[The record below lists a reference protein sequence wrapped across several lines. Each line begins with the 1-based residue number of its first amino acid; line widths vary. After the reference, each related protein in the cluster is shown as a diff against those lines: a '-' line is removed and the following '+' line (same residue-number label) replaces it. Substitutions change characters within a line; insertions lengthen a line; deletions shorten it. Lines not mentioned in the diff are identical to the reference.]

1 MADNEALFTPELVF
15 FDWECAT
22 PDEVFARLEGELAP
36 HGYIASGWLDAVRT
50 REDAYPTGLAMPAA
64 NIAIPHTDPG
74 FVAKPYIAVVK
85 PAAPVTFNAMAGMGA
100 PVPAQIVIN
109 LGIAEPGGQVEA
121 LQALMN
127 IFMGADA
134 AADVLGQTTPQGSQC
149 FYVLLI
155 SSLPAVRD
163 SSQVSAHKERPTAKC
178 HICPLCTKMVQINL
192 SPMHQACRG
201 GCVVTQWRLF
211 DSLCERPTMA
221 NKKKNSEAAP
231 TPEQQARAASS
242 SRKKQRKTYVS
253 KTVKIV
259 LVVIGVL
266 AMLLSVSAMA
276 CSGLMSQAEDTSG
289 YKLTGGVAATINGTN
304 LTEDTVTKQI
314 MSMRTSYGYTKDE
327 DWAQYLVD
335 NDLTPKKYRKQLI
348 DSYTQ
353 QILLQQAQKE
363 NGVTV
368 SDEEVE
374 KAWKDACK
382 SAGGAKAFKK
392 TLKTYGY
399 TEDTYKD
406 SLKESLAQQKLK
418 DAVAPTSKPKDSEI
432 VDYINESLSSYNDA
446 RRSSNILI
454 KVDSDASDEDKAA
467 AKAKA
472 QECLDKINS
481 GELSFEDAVEQYSED
496 TGSKEKK
503 GDVGWDKL
511 TTFVDSYQ
519 TALEGLNK
527 GDVSEVVESTYG
539 YHIIKCTDY
548 FHVDNQVDDIN
559 QVPKDIK
566 KYVSNVVKTQAA
578 STAYSE
584 WLEQYKKDADIT
596 VNPMPKDV
604 PYNVSLKGVTKSSTD
619 DSSTTE

>member
-1 MADNEALFTPELVF
+1 
-15 FDWECAT
+15 
-22 PDEVFARLEGELAP
+22 
-36 HGYIASGWLDAVRT
+36 
-50 REDAYPTGLAMPAA
+50 
-64 NIAIPHTDPG
+64 
-74 FVAKPYIAVVK
+74 
-85 PAAPVTFNAMAGMGA
+85 
-100 PVPAQIVIN
+100 
-109 LGIAEPGGQVEA
+109 
-121 LQALMN
+121 
-127 IFMGADA
+127 
-134 AADVLGQTTPQGSQC
+134 
-149 FYVLLI
+149 
-155 SSLPAVRD
+155 
-163 SSQVSAHKERPTAKC
+163 
-178 HICPLCTKMVQINL
+178 
-192 SPMHQACRG
+192 
-201 GCVVTQWRLF
+201 
-211 DSLCERPTMA
+211 MA
-221 NKKKNSEAAP
+221 NKKKNPEVAP
-231 TPEQQARAASS
+231 TSEQRSRAASS

-253 KTVKIV
+253 KTVKII

-276 CSGLMSQAEDTSG
+276 CSGLMSQTESASSG

-314 MSMRTSYGYTKDE
+314 MSMRTSYGYTKDK

-368 SDEEVE
+368 SDKEVE

-382 SAGGAKAFKK
+382 SAGGAKTFKK

-432 VDYINESLSSYNDA
+432 VDYINENLSKYNDA

-481 GELSFEDAVEQYSED
+481 GELSFEDAVKQYSDD
-496 TGSKEKK
+496 TGSKDKK
-503 GDVGWDKL
+503 GDVDWDKL

-519 TALEGLNK
+519 AALEGLNK
-527 GDVSEVVESTYG
+527 GDVSGVVESTYG

-548 FHVDNQVDDIN
+548 FHVDNQVDDIK

-566 KYVSNVVKTQAA
+566 KYVSNVVKTQAE

-596 VNPMPKDV
+596 VNPMPKGV

-619 DSSTTE
+619 DSSTTK

>member
-1 MADNEALFTPELVF
+1 
-15 FDWECAT
+15 
-22 PDEVFARLEGELAP
+22 
-36 HGYIASGWLDAVRT
+36 
-50 REDAYPTGLAMPAA
+50 
-64 NIAIPHTDPG
+64 
-74 FVAKPYIAVVK
+74 
-85 PAAPVTFNAMAGMGA
+85 
-100 PVPAQIVIN
+100 
-109 LGIAEPGGQVEA
+109 
-121 LQALMN
+121 
-127 IFMGADA
+127 
-134 AADVLGQTTPQGSQC
+134 
-149 FYVLLI
+149 
-155 SSLPAVRD
+155 
-163 SSQVSAHKERPTAKC
+163 
-178 HICPLCTKMVQINL
+178 
-192 SPMHQACRG
+192 
-201 GCVVTQWRLF
+201 
-211 DSLCERPTMA
+211 MA

-314 MSMRTSYGYTKDE
+314 MSMRTSYGYTKDK

-406 SLKESLAQQKLK
+406 SLKESLAQQKAQGCRGAHQQAQGQRDRRLHQR
-418 DAVAPTSKPKDSEI
+418 
-432 VDYINESLSSYNDA
+432 ES
-446 RRSSNILI
+446 
-454 KVDSDASDEDKAA
+454 V
-467 AKAKA
+467 
-472 QECLDKINS
+472 
-481 GELSFEDAVEQYSED
+481 
-496 TGSKEKK
+496 
-503 GDVGWDKL
+503 
-511 TTFVDSYQ
+511 
-519 TALEGLNK
+519 
-527 GDVSEVVESTYG
+527 
-539 YHIIKCTDY
+539 
-548 FHVDNQVDDIN
+548 
-559 QVPKDIK
+559 
-566 KYVSNVVKTQAA
+566 
-578 STAYSE
+578 
-584 WLEQYKKDADIT
+584 
-596 VNPMPKDV
+596 
-604 PYNVSLKGVTKSSTD
+604 
-619 DSSTTE
+619 

>member
-1 MADNEALFTPELVF
+1 
-15 FDWECAT
+15 
-22 PDEVFARLEGELAP
+22 
-36 HGYIASGWLDAVRT
+36 
-50 REDAYPTGLAMPAA
+50 
-64 NIAIPHTDPG
+64 
-74 FVAKPYIAVVK
+74 
-85 PAAPVTFNAMAGMGA
+85 
-100 PVPAQIVIN
+100 
-109 LGIAEPGGQVEA
+109 
-121 LQALMN
+121 
-127 IFMGADA
+127 
-134 AADVLGQTTPQGSQC
+134 
-149 FYVLLI
+149 
-155 SSLPAVRD
+155 
-163 SSQVSAHKERPTAKC
+163 
-178 HICPLCTKMVQINL
+178 
-192 SPMHQACRG
+192 
-201 GCVVTQWRLF
+201 
-211 DSLCERPTMA
+211 MA
-221 NKKKNSEAAP
+221 NKKKNPEVAP
-231 TPEQQARAASS
+231 TSEQRSRAASS

-276 CSGLMSQAEDTSG
+276 CSGLMSQTESASSG

-314 MSMRTSYGYTKDE
+314 MSMRTSYGYTKDK
-327 DWAQYLVD
+327 DWAQYLVN

-368 SDEEVE
+368 SDKEVE
-374 KAWKDACK
+374 KAWKDVCK
-382 SAGGAKAFKK
+382 SAGGAKTFKK

-399 TEDTYKD
+399 TEDTYKS

-418 DAVAPTSKPKDSEI
+418 EAVAPTSKPKDSEI
-432 VDYINESLSSYNDA
+432 VDYINENLSKYNDA

-481 GELSFEDAVEQYSED
+481 GELSFEDAVKQYSDD

-519 TALEGLNK
+519 AALEGLNK
-527 GDVSEVVESTYG
+527 GDVSDVVESTYG

-548 FHVDNQVDDIN
+548 FHVDSQVDDIK

-566 KYVSNVVKTQAA
+566 KYVSNVVKTQAE

-619 DSSTTE
+619 NSSTTE

>member
-1 MADNEALFTPELVF
+1 
-15 FDWECAT
+15 
-22 PDEVFARLEGELAP
+22 
-36 HGYIASGWLDAVRT
+36 
-50 REDAYPTGLAMPAA
+50 
-64 NIAIPHTDPG
+64 
-74 FVAKPYIAVVK
+74 
-85 PAAPVTFNAMAGMGA
+85 
-100 PVPAQIVIN
+100 
-109 LGIAEPGGQVEA
+109 
-121 LQALMN
+121 
-127 IFMGADA
+127 
-134 AADVLGQTTPQGSQC
+134 
-149 FYVLLI
+149 
-155 SSLPAVRD
+155 
-163 SSQVSAHKERPTAKC
+163 
-178 HICPLCTKMVQINL
+178 
-192 SPMHQACRG
+192 
-201 GCVVTQWRLF
+201 
-211 DSLCERPTMA
+211 MA
-221 NKKKNSEAAP
+221 NKKKNPEVAP
-231 TPEQQARAASS
+231 TSEQRSRAASS

-253 KTVKIV
+253 KTVKII

-276 CSGLMSQAEDTSG
+276 CSGLMSQTESASSG

-304 LTEDTVTKQI
+304 LTEDTVTRQI
-314 MSMRTSYGYTKDE
+314 MSMRTSYGYTKDK

-368 SDEEVE
+368 SDKEVE

-382 SAGGAKAFKK
+382 SAGGAKTFKK

-432 VDYINESLSSYNDA
+432 VDYINENLSKYNDA

-481 GELSFEDAVEQYSED
+481 GELSFEDAVKQYSDD
-496 TGSKEKK
+496 TGSKDKK

-519 TALEGLNK
+519 AALEGLNK
-527 GDVSEVVESTYG
+527 GDVSGVVESTYG

-548 FHVDNQVDDIN
+548 FHVDNQVDDIK

-566 KYVSNVVKTQAA
+566 KYVSNVVKTQAE

-596 VNPMPKDV
+596 VNPMPKGV

-619 DSSTTE
+619 DSSTTK

>member
-1 MADNEALFTPELVF
+1 
-15 FDWECAT
+15 
-22 PDEVFARLEGELAP
+22 
-36 HGYIASGWLDAVRT
+36 
-50 REDAYPTGLAMPAA
+50 
-64 NIAIPHTDPG
+64 
-74 FVAKPYIAVVK
+74 
-85 PAAPVTFNAMAGMGA
+85 
-100 PVPAQIVIN
+100 
-109 LGIAEPGGQVEA
+109 
-121 LQALMN
+121 
-127 IFMGADA
+127 
-134 AADVLGQTTPQGSQC
+134 
-149 FYVLLI
+149 
-155 SSLPAVRD
+155 
-163 SSQVSAHKERPTAKC
+163 
-178 HICPLCTKMVQINL
+178 
-192 SPMHQACRG
+192 
-201 GCVVTQWRLF
+201 
-211 DSLCERPTMA
+211 MA
-221 NKKKNSEAAP
+221 NKKKNPEAAP

-276 CSGLMSQAEDTSG
+276 CSGLMSQAEDTSS

-314 MSMRTSYGYTKDE
+314 MSMRTSYGYTKDK

-348 DSYTQ
+348 DSYAQ

-406 SLKESLAQQKLK
+406 SLKENLAQQKLK

-432 VDYINESLSSYNDA
+432 VDYINENLSNYNDA

-472 QECLDKINS
+472 QECLEKINS
-481 GELSFEDAVEQYSED
+481 GELSFEDAVEQYSDD

-503 GDVGWDKL
+503 GDVSD
-511 TTFVDSYQ
+511 
-519 TALEGLNK
+519 
-527 GDVSEVVESTYG
+527 VVESTYG

-559 QVPKDIK
+559 QVPKAIK
-566 KYVSNVVKTQAA
+566 KYVSNVVKTQAE

>member
-1 MADNEALFTPELVF
+1 
-15 FDWECAT
+15 
-22 PDEVFARLEGELAP
+22 
-36 HGYIASGWLDAVRT
+36 
-50 REDAYPTGLAMPAA
+50 
-64 NIAIPHTDPG
+64 
-74 FVAKPYIAVVK
+74 
-85 PAAPVTFNAMAGMGA
+85 
-100 PVPAQIVIN
+100 
-109 LGIAEPGGQVEA
+109 
-121 LQALMN
+121 
-127 IFMGADA
+127 
-134 AADVLGQTTPQGSQC
+134 
-149 FYVLLI
+149 
-155 SSLPAVRD
+155 
-163 SSQVSAHKERPTAKC
+163 
-178 HICPLCTKMVQINL
+178 
-192 SPMHQACRG
+192 
-201 GCVVTQWRLF
+201 
-211 DSLCERPTMA
+211 MA
-221 NKKKNSEAAP
+221 NKKKNPEVAP
-231 TPEQQARAASS
+231 TSEQRSRAASS

-276 CSGLMSQAEDTSG
+276 CSGLMSQTESASSG

-314 MSMRTSYGYTKDE
+314 MSMRTSYGYTKDK
-327 DWAQYLVD
+327 DWAQYLVN

-368 SDEEVE
+368 SDKEVE

-382 SAGGAKAFKK
+382 SAGGAKTFKK

-399 TEDTYKD
+399 TEDTYKS

-418 DAVAPTSKPKDSEI
+418 EAVAPTSKPKDSEI
-432 VDYINESLSSYNDA
+432 VDYINENLSKYNDA

-481 GELSFEDAVEQYSED
+481 GELSFEDAVKQYSDD

-519 TALEGLNK
+519 AALEGLNK
-527 GDVSEVVESTYG
+527 GDVSDVVESTYG

-548 FHVDNQVDDIN
+548 FHVDSQVDDIK

-566 KYVSNVVKTQAA
+566 KYVSNVVKTQAE

>member
-1 MADNEALFTPELVF
+1 
-15 FDWECAT
+15 
-22 PDEVFARLEGELAP
+22 
-36 HGYIASGWLDAVRT
+36 
-50 REDAYPTGLAMPAA
+50 
-64 NIAIPHTDPG
+64 
-74 FVAKPYIAVVK
+74 
-85 PAAPVTFNAMAGMGA
+85 
-100 PVPAQIVIN
+100 
-109 LGIAEPGGQVEA
+109 
-121 LQALMN
+121 
-127 IFMGADA
+127 
-134 AADVLGQTTPQGSQC
+134 
-149 FYVLLI
+149 
-155 SSLPAVRD
+155 
-163 SSQVSAHKERPTAKC
+163 
-178 HICPLCTKMVQINL
+178 
-192 SPMHQACRG
+192 
-201 GCVVTQWRLF
+201 
-211 DSLCERPTMA
+211 MA
-221 NKKKNSEAAP
+221 NKKKTPEVAP
-231 TPEQQARAASS
+231 TSEQRSRAASS

-276 CSGLMSQAEDTSG
+276 CSGLMSQTEDTSTG

-314 MSMRTSYGYTKDE
+314 MSMRTSNGYTKDK

-368 SDEEVE
+368 SDKEVE

-382 SAGGAKAFKK
+382 SAGGAKTFKE

-432 VDYINESLSSYNDA
+432 VDYINENLSNYNDA

-481 GELSFEDAVEQYSED
+481 GELSFEDAVKRYSDD

-519 TALEGLNK
+519 AALEDLNK
-527 GDVSEVVESTYG
+527 GDVSDVVESTYG

-548 FHVDNQVDDIN
+548 FHVDSQVDDIK

-566 KYVSNVVKTQAA
+566 KYVSNVVKTQAE

-619 DSSTTE
+619 DSSTTK

>member
-1 MADNEALFTPELVF
+1 
-15 FDWECAT
+15 
-22 PDEVFARLEGELAP
+22 
-36 HGYIASGWLDAVRT
+36 
-50 REDAYPTGLAMPAA
+50 
-64 NIAIPHTDPG
+64 
-74 FVAKPYIAVVK
+74 
-85 PAAPVTFNAMAGMGA
+85 
-100 PVPAQIVIN
+100 
-109 LGIAEPGGQVEA
+109 
-121 LQALMN
+121 
-127 IFMGADA
+127 
-134 AADVLGQTTPQGSQC
+134 
-149 FYVLLI
+149 
-155 SSLPAVRD
+155 
-163 SSQVSAHKERPTAKC
+163 
-178 HICPLCTKMVQINL
+178 
-192 SPMHQACRG
+192 
-201 GCVVTQWRLF
+201 
-211 DSLCERPTMA
+211 MA

-231 TPEQQARAASS
+231 TPEQQTRAASS

-253 KTVKIV
+253 KTVKVV

-276 CSGLMSQAEDTSG
+276 CSGLMSQTESTSSG

-314 MSMRTSYGYTKDE
+314 MSMRTSYGYTKDK

-382 SAGGAKAFKK
+382 SAGGAKTFKK

-432 VDYINESLSSYNDA
+432 VDYINENLSNYNDA

-481 GELSFEDAVEQYSED
+481 GELSFEDAVEQYSDD

-519 TALEGLNK
+519 AALEGLNK
-527 GDVSEVVESTYG
+527 GDVSDVVESTYG
-539 YHIIKCTDY
+539 YHMPEMGSMPVRPASAAAAATSESSAPAAAVTC
-548 FHVDNQVDDIN
+548 
-559 QVPKDIK
+559 VP
-566 KYVSNVVKTQAA
+566 
-578 STAYSE
+578 STVMLERPSPSATTTPRMPLSPTSRSE
-584 WLEQYKKDADIT
+584 PLPTMVRGRSQR
-596 VNPMPKDV
+596 
-604 PYNVSLKGVTKSSTD
+604 
-619 DSSTTE
+619 

>member
-1 MADNEALFTPELVF
+1 
-15 FDWECAT
+15 
-22 PDEVFARLEGELAP
+22 
-36 HGYIASGWLDAVRT
+36 
-50 REDAYPTGLAMPAA
+50 
-64 NIAIPHTDPG
+64 
-74 FVAKPYIAVVK
+74 
-85 PAAPVTFNAMAGMGA
+85 
-100 PVPAQIVIN
+100 
-109 LGIAEPGGQVEA
+109 
-121 LQALMN
+121 
-127 IFMGADA
+127 
-134 AADVLGQTTPQGSQC
+134 
-149 FYVLLI
+149 
-155 SSLPAVRD
+155 
-163 SSQVSAHKERPTAKC
+163 
-178 HICPLCTKMVQINL
+178 
-192 SPMHQACRG
+192 
-201 GCVVTQWRLF
+201 
-211 DSLCERPTMA
+211 MA
-221 NKKKNSEAAP
+221 NKKKNPEVAP
-231 TPEQQARAASS
+231 TSEQRSRAASS

-276 CSGLMSQAEDTSG
+276 CSGLMSQTESASSG

-314 MSMRTSYGYTKDE
+314 MSMRTSYGYTKDK
-327 DWAQYLVD
+327 DWAQYLVN

-348 DSYTQ
+348 DSYAQ

-368 SDEEVE
+368 SDKEVE

-382 SAGGAKAFKK
+382 SAGGAKTFKK

-399 TEDTYKD
+399 TEDTYKS

-432 VDYINESLSSYNDA
+432 VDYINENLSNYNDA

-467 AKAKA
+467 DKAKA

-481 GELSFEDAVEQYSED
+481 GELSFEDAVEQYSDD

-519 TALEGLNK
+519 AALEGLNK
-527 GDVSEVVESTYG
+527 GDVSDVVESTYG

-548 FHVDNQVDDIN
+548 FHVDSQVDDIK

-566 KYVSNVVKTQAA
+566 KYVSNVVKAQAA

>member
-1 MADNEALFTPELVF
+1 
-15 FDWECAT
+15 
-22 PDEVFARLEGELAP
+22 
-36 HGYIASGWLDAVRT
+36 
-50 REDAYPTGLAMPAA
+50 
-64 NIAIPHTDPG
+64 
-74 FVAKPYIAVVK
+74 
-85 PAAPVTFNAMAGMGA
+85 
-100 PVPAQIVIN
+100 
-109 LGIAEPGGQVEA
+109 
-121 LQALMN
+121 
-127 IFMGADA
+127 
-134 AADVLGQTTPQGSQC
+134 
-149 FYVLLI
+149 
-155 SSLPAVRD
+155 
-163 SSQVSAHKERPTAKC
+163 
-178 HICPLCTKMVQINL
+178 
-192 SPMHQACRG
+192 
-201 GCVVTQWRLF
+201 
-211 DSLCERPTMA
+211 MA
-221 NKKKNSEAAP
+221 NKKKNPEVAP
-231 TPEQQARAASS
+231 TSEQRSRAASS

-276 CSGLMSQAEDTSG
+276 CSGLMSQTESASSG

-314 MSMRTSYGYTKDE
+314 MSMRTSYGYTKDK
-327 DWAQYLVD
+327 DWAQYLVN

-368 SDEEVE
+368 SDKEVE

-382 SAGGAKAFKK
+382 SAGGAKTFKK

-399 TEDTYKD
+399 TEDTYKS

-418 DAVAPTSKPKDSEI
+418 EAVAPTSKPKDSEI
-432 VDYINESLSSYNDA
+432 VDYINENLSKYNDA

-481 GELSFEDAVEQYSED
+481 GELSFEDAVKQYSDD

-519 TALEGLNK
+519 AALEGLNK
-527 GDVSEVVESTYG
+527 GDVSDVVESTYG

-548 FHVDNQVDDIN
+548 FHVDSQVDDIK

-566 KYVSNVVKTQAA
+566 KYVSNVVKTQAE

-584 WLEQYKKDADIT
+584 WLEQSKKDADIT

-619 DSSTTE
+619 NSSTTE

>member
-1 MADNEALFTPELVF
+1 
-15 FDWECAT
+15 
-22 PDEVFARLEGELAP
+22 
-36 HGYIASGWLDAVRT
+36 
-50 REDAYPTGLAMPAA
+50 
-64 NIAIPHTDPG
+64 
-74 FVAKPYIAVVK
+74 
-85 PAAPVTFNAMAGMGA
+85 
-100 PVPAQIVIN
+100 
-109 LGIAEPGGQVEA
+109 
-121 LQALMN
+121 
-127 IFMGADA
+127 
-134 AADVLGQTTPQGSQC
+134 
-149 FYVLLI
+149 
-155 SSLPAVRD
+155 
-163 SSQVSAHKERPTAKC
+163 
-178 HICPLCTKMVQINL
+178 
-192 SPMHQACRG
+192 
-201 GCVVTQWRLF
+201 
-211 DSLCERPTMA
+211 MA
-221 NKKKNSEAAP
+221 NKKKNPEVAP

-242 SRKKQRKTYVS
+242 SRKKQRKTYAS

-276 CSGLMSQAEDTSG
+276 CSGLMSQTESASSG

-314 MSMRTSYGYTKDE
+314 MSMRTSYGYTKDK
-327 DWAQYLVD
+327 DWAQYLVN

-348 DSYTQ
+348 DSYAQ

-368 SDEEVE
+368 SDKEVE

-382 SAGGAKAFKK
+382 SAGGAKTFKK

-399 TEDTYKD
+399 TEDTYKS

-418 DAVAPTSKPKDSEI
+418 EAVAPTSKPKPKDSEI
-432 VDYINESLSSYNDA
+432 VDYINGNLSKYNDA

-481 GELSFEDAVEQYSED
+481 GELSFEDAVEQYSDD

-519 TALEGLNK
+519 AALEGLNK
-527 GDVSEVVESTYG
+527 GDVSDVVESTYG

-548 FHVDNQVDDIN
+548 FHVDNQVDDIK

-566 KYVSNVVKTQAA
+566 KYVSNVVKTQAE

-619 DSSTTE
+619 NSSTTE

>member
-1 MADNEALFTPELVF
+1 
-15 FDWECAT
+15 
-22 PDEVFARLEGELAP
+22 
-36 HGYIASGWLDAVRT
+36 
-50 REDAYPTGLAMPAA
+50 
-64 NIAIPHTDPG
+64 
-74 FVAKPYIAVVK
+74 
-85 PAAPVTFNAMAGMGA
+85 
-100 PVPAQIVIN
+100 
-109 LGIAEPGGQVEA
+109 
-121 LQALMN
+121 
-127 IFMGADA
+127 
-134 AADVLGQTTPQGSQC
+134 
-149 FYVLLI
+149 
-155 SSLPAVRD
+155 
-163 SSQVSAHKERPTAKC
+163 
-178 HICPLCTKMVQINL
+178 
-192 SPMHQACRG
+192 
-201 GCVVTQWRLF
+201 
-211 DSLCERPTMA
+211 MA
-221 NKKKNSEAAP
+221 NKKKNPEVAPASE
-231 TPEQQARAASS
+231 QRSRAASS

-253 KTVKIV
+253 KTVKII

-276 CSGLMSQAEDTSG
+276 CSGLMSQTESASSG

-314 MSMRTSYGYTKDE
+314 MSMRTSYGYTKDK

-368 SDEEVE
+368 SDKEVE

-382 SAGGAKAFKK
+382 SAGGAKTFKK

-432 VDYINESLSSYNDA
+432 VDYINENLSKYNDA

-481 GELSFEDAVEQYSED
+481 GELSFEDAVKQYSDD
-496 TGSKEKK
+496 TGSKDKK

-519 TALEGLNK
+519 AALEGLNK
-527 GDVSEVVESTYG
+527 GDVSGVVESTYG

-548 FHVDNQVDDIN
+548 FHVDNQVDDIK

-566 KYVSNVVKTQAA
+566 KYVSNVVKTQAE

-596 VNPMPKDV
+596 VNPMPKGV

-619 DSSTTE
+619 DSSTTK

>member
-1 MADNEALFTPELVF
+1 
-15 FDWECAT
+15 
-22 PDEVFARLEGELAP
+22 
-36 HGYIASGWLDAVRT
+36 
-50 REDAYPTGLAMPAA
+50 
-64 NIAIPHTDPG
+64 
-74 FVAKPYIAVVK
+74 
-85 PAAPVTFNAMAGMGA
+85 
-100 PVPAQIVIN
+100 
-109 LGIAEPGGQVEA
+109 
-121 LQALMN
+121 
-127 IFMGADA
+127 
-134 AADVLGQTTPQGSQC
+134 
-149 FYVLLI
+149 
-155 SSLPAVRD
+155 
-163 SSQVSAHKERPTAKC
+163 
-178 HICPLCTKMVQINL
+178 
-192 SPMHQACRG
+192 
-201 GCVVTQWRLF
+201 
-211 DSLCERPTMA
+211 MA
-221 NKKKNSEAAP
+221 NKKKNPEVAP
-231 TPEQQARAASS
+231 TSEQRSRAASS

-276 CSGLMSQAEDTSG
+276 CSGLMSQTESASSG

-314 MSMRTSYGYTKDE
+314 MSMRTSYGYTKDK
-327 DWAQYLVD
+327 DWAQYLVN

-368 SDEEVE
+368 SDKEVE

-382 SAGGAKAFKK
+382 SAGGAKTFKK

-399 TEDTYKD
+399 TEDTYKS

-418 DAVAPTSKPKDSEI
+418 EAVAPTSKPKDSEI
-432 VDYINESLSSYNDA
+432 VDYINENLSKYNDA

-481 GELSFEDAVEQYSED
+481 GELSFEDAVKQYSDD
-496 TGSKEKK
+496 TGSKDKK

-519 TALEGLNK
+519 AALEGLNK
-527 GDVSEVVESTYG
+527 GDVSDVVESTYG

-548 FHVDNQVDDIN
+548 FHVDSQVDDIK

-566 KYVSNVVKTQAA
+566 KYVSNVVKTQAE

-619 DSSTTE
+619 NSSTTE

>member
-1 MADNEALFTPELVF
+1 
-15 FDWECAT
+15 
-22 PDEVFARLEGELAP
+22 
-36 HGYIASGWLDAVRT
+36 
-50 REDAYPTGLAMPAA
+50 
-64 NIAIPHTDPG
+64 
-74 FVAKPYIAVVK
+74 
-85 PAAPVTFNAMAGMGA
+85 
-100 PVPAQIVIN
+100 
-109 LGIAEPGGQVEA
+109 
-121 LQALMN
+121 
-127 IFMGADA
+127 
-134 AADVLGQTTPQGSQC
+134 
-149 FYVLLI
+149 
-155 SSLPAVRD
+155 
-163 SSQVSAHKERPTAKC
+163 
-178 HICPLCTKMVQINL
+178 
-192 SPMHQACRG
+192 
-201 GCVVTQWRLF
+201 
-211 DSLCERPTMA
+211 MA

-276 CSGLMSQAEDTSG
+276 CSGLMSQAEDTSS

-314 MSMRTSYGYTKDE
+314 MSMRTSYGYTKDK

-406 SLKESLAQQKLK
+406 SLKENLAQQKLK
-418 DAVAPTSKPKDSEI
+418 DAVAPTSKPKD
-432 VDYINESLSSYNDA
+432 LSNYNDA

-481 GELSFEDAVEQYSED
+481 GELSFEDAVKQYSDD

-519 TALEGLNK
+519 AALEGLNK
-527 GDVSEVVESTYG
+527 GDVSDVIESTYG
-539 YHIIKCTDY
+539 YHVIKCTDY
-548 FHVDNQVDDIN
+548 FHVDSQVDDIK

>member
-1 MADNEALFTPELVF
+1 
-15 FDWECAT
+15 
-22 PDEVFARLEGELAP
+22 
-36 HGYIASGWLDAVRT
+36 
-50 REDAYPTGLAMPAA
+50 
-64 NIAIPHTDPG
+64 
-74 FVAKPYIAVVK
+74 
-85 PAAPVTFNAMAGMGA
+85 
-100 PVPAQIVIN
+100 
-109 LGIAEPGGQVEA
+109 
-121 LQALMN
+121 
-127 IFMGADA
+127 
-134 AADVLGQTTPQGSQC
+134 
-149 FYVLLI
+149 
-155 SSLPAVRD
+155 
-163 SSQVSAHKERPTAKC
+163 
-178 HICPLCTKMVQINL
+178 
-192 SPMHQACRG
+192 
-201 GCVVTQWRLF
+201 
-211 DSLCERPTMA
+211 MA
-221 NKKKNSEAAP
+221 NKKKNPEVAP
-231 TPEQQARAASS
+231 TSEQRSRAASS

-253 KTVKIV
+253 KTVKII

-276 CSGLMSQAEDTSG
+276 CSGLMSQTESASSG

-314 MSMRTSYGYTKDE
+314 MSMRTSYGYTKDK

-368 SDEEVE
+368 SDKEVE

-382 SAGGAKAFKK
+382 SAGGAKTFKK

-406 SLKESLAQQKLK
+406 SLKESLSQQKLK

-432 VDYINESLSSYNDA
+432 VDYINENLSKYNDA

-481 GELSFEDAVEQYSED
+481 GELSFEDAVKQYSDD
-496 TGSKEKK
+496 TGSKDKK

-519 TALEGLNK
+519 AALEGLNK
-527 GDVSEVVESTYG
+527 GDVSGVVESTYG

-548 FHVDNQVDDIN
+548 FHVDNQVDDIK

-566 KYVSNVVKTQAA
+566 KYVSNVVKTQAE

-596 VNPMPKDV
+596 VNPMPKGV

-619 DSSTTE
+619 DSSTTK